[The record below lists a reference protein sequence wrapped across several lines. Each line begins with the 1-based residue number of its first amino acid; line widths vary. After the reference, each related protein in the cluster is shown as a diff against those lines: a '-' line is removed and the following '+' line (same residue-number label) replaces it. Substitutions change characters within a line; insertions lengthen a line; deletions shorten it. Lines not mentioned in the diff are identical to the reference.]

1 MKESSSAAVPLIPD
15 PLCPVPFGTATGR
28 LKTFRQASG
37 MSTSNWS
44 CIAVFVMLSALI
56 SRLNCYC
63 HRFVG
68 QSLYGSESGKPRA
81 LFGRVETMWGHQIFP
96 GESYGK
102 TCAGYFPEQAL
113 VIDHCFPFQEYSL
126 ISIFL
131 LGYNRIMKTLWTA
144 LTEPHRLHIVE
155 LLRDGTVVELAP
167 DAK

>member
-15 PLCPVPFGTATGR
+15 PLSPVPFGTATGR

-56 SRLNCYC
+56 SQLNCYC

-102 TCAGYFPEQAL
+102 TDVFTFFSPPAPYDRLF
-113 VIDHCFPFQEYSL
+113 
-126 ISIFL
+126 
-131 LGYNRIMKTLWTA
+131 A
-144 LTEPHRLHIVE
+144 LTASQA
-155 LLRDGTVVELAP
+155 AP
-167 DAK
+167 YP